1 MKLLIQFALL
11 FCAMPF
17 AVASESQTLLLAQP
31 ILAHGGTVH
40 WESGDPKS
48 ADIDFKIVDVPFLDW
63 SHQGHPAYRGIAQP
77 NQILTNA
84 PRDVRLPES
93 NLLALYG
100 ITIGYDF
107 STGDVWLRLD
117 SARAVDGWRATI
129 DDAAYAALECIRIV
143 ANRYRDHP
151 KLHISAPK
159 GEESKWS
166 DIEKRFHEHDLTK
179 PFAKA

>member
-1 MKLLIQFALL
+1 MKLVLIAFIFSAFSL
-11 FCAMPF
+11 
-17 AVASESQTLLLAQP
+17 AVASESQTQLLAQP
-31 ILAHGGTVH
+31 ILAHGGT
-40 WESGDPKS
+40 ESWGSPTVE
-48 ADIDFKIVDVPFLDW
+48 FKIVDVPFLDW
-63 SHQGHPAYRGIAQP
+63 SHQGRPAYRGIAQT

-107 STGDVWLRLD
+107 STGDLWLRLE
-117 SARAVDGWRATI
+117 SARAVGGWQATVE
-129 DDAAYAALECIRIV
+129 DAAYAALESIRIV
-143 ANRYRDHP
+143 ANRYRDRP

-166 DIEKRFHEHDLTK
+166 DVEKRFHEHDLSK
-179 PFAKA
+179 PFTKA